1 MMRKSLILLFAFA
14 ALCLS
19 ICGASRDTTR
29 EQVLETRKRR
39 KEQIKNLVK
48 DAKRKLADHA
58 AGEKILT
65 EEEKAELER
74 NVDLFQRKVES
85 MEVDLEEWEIE
96 RLVDRGIEQDKRRRE
111 RSSRSRSIETEL

>member
-1 MMRKSLILLFAFA
+1 MRNSLLVLFVIA

-19 ICGASRDTTR
+19 VCGAVGDTTR
-29 EQVLETRKRR
+29 EQVLETRNRR
-39 KEQIKNLVK
+39 KEQIKNLVE

-74 NVDLFQRKVES
+74 NMDLFQRKVES
-85 MEVDLEEWEIE
+85 MEVDLEEWVG
-96 RLVDRGIEQDKRRRE
+96 LSK
-111 RSSRSRSIETEL
+111 S